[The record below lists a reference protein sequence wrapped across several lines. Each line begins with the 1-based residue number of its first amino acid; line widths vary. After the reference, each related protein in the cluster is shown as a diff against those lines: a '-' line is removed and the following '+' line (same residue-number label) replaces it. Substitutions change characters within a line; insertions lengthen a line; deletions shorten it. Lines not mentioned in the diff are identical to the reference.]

1 MHVPVMLNKVVEY
14 MHPEDGAVYL
24 DATAGEGGH
33 TRAILEASSPSGYI
47 VCADA
52 DEQAL
57 RTVESNLKNF
67 GNRIKLIRAN
77 YKDIKEIAQQ
87 AGLKGFDGIIADLG
101 FNTSQITDSR
111 RGFSFNNDGPLDM
124 RYDTSRGV
132 TAYDVVNTFKSGKLE
147 DIIKDYGE
155 ERRYKSIVKA
165 IIKARSESRIEGT
178 AALAQVIAH
187 AVKGYSRIHPAT
199 RTFQAIRIF
208 VNNEIENLKEF
219 LGIVKDFINIGG
231 VLIII
236 SFHSLEDRIV
246 KNAFRQLSALPVPS
260 FHILTRKPVTP
271 DADELRMNRRARSA
285 KLRAIQRIS

>member
-33 TRAILEASSPSGYI
+33 TRAILEASSPAGYV

-67 GNRIKLIRAN
+67 GNRIKLIKAN

-87 AGLKGFDGIIADLG
+87 AGIKAFDGIIADLG
-101 FNTSQITDSR
+101 FNTSQITDSQ

-219 LGIVKDFINIGG
+219 LGAVKDFINIGG

-246 KNAFRQLSALPVPS
+246 KNAFKQLSALPVPS
-260 FHILTRKPVTP
+260 FHTLTRKPVTP
-271 DADELRMNRRARSA
+271 AADELRMNRRARSA